1 MFERRLL
8 VLTFLLSLSTV
19 PAAADY
25 EVLSGSYGWVHD
37 PVMTSQDN
45 TYYVFHTGDRTPIK
59 KSTDMHYWQS
69 AGYVW
74 PSFGQPDW
82 WEDEVPL
89 FSGNIWAP
97 DISYFNGKYH
107 LYYSISS
114 WGSNTSC
121 IGLAT
126 NTTLHSSDPNY
137 AWVDSGGP
145 VICSAGTNYNAID
158 PALFIDENGPMTR
171 YWLSFGSF
179 WTGLKLTEIDSA
191 TGYPIDYPPVIHSIA
206 YNTKIEAPFI
216 IYRDGYYYL
225 FVSHDSCCQGS
236 NSTYNIRVGRSTNVT
251 GTYYDRNGTSM
262 MSGGGNRLTWND
274 ERWKGPGH
282 NAVFKDN
289 DDSYWFVHH
298 AYDSYNSGQHFM
310 RIHELFWTSDGWPTL
325 AEQGPVDVNEAMVAW
340 WKLDEGSGVVAE
352 DSSISDYNGVISGA
366 AWINDDFYRGTVLSF
381 DGDNDYIFVP
391 EGFSDFDGL
400 TISVWAHPTSVKRYA
415 RFIDFGKGEGD
426 NNILFGRSSTSNN
439 LFFEIWNGTTRLAYV
454 TANDAIQLNEWQHFA
469 ATVDVCGYSVLYKNG
484 SPIQTGTTS
493 PPWNVTRDW
502 NFIARSNW
510 TTHDYYQGRLDDI
523 RIYDK
528 TLDANDI
535 SYIYQQGLAPSNC
548 TLVHNLG
555 FGLVPDWAQ
564 DCYIDFYDL
573 AFLANAWLN
582 DFDSQ
587 DLADLV
593 TYWLQCNN
601 PEDANCTPN
610 W

>member
-1 MFERRLL
+1 MYERLL
-8 VLTFLLSLSTV
+8 FLISVTFLLAFSTA
-19 PAAADY
+19 PASAEY
-25 EVLSGSYGWVHD
+25 EVLTGSYWSHD
-37 PVMTSQDN
+37 PVMIRQGD
-45 TYYVFHTGDRTPIK
+45 TYYSFCTGHRTPIRT
-59 KSTDMHYWQS
+59 STNMHYWQYL
-69 AGYVW
+69 GDVW
-74 PSFGQPDW
+74 PSGPPAWTWDIPGFD
-82 WEDEVPL
+82 
-89 FSGNIWAP
+89 GNIWAP

-114 WGSNTSC
+114 FGSRNSC

-126 NTTLHSSDPNY
+126 RTTLG
-137 AWVDSGGP
+137 SGGWTDEGP
-145 VICSAGTNYNAID
+145 VICSESWYSYNCID
-158 PALFIDENGPMTR
+158 PALFIDDSGQETT
-171 YWLSFGSF
+171 YWLVFGSF
-179 WTGLKLTEIDSA
+179 WEGIKMRQIDPSTGHLLASNPTL
-191 TGYPIDYPPVIHSIA
+191 YQLA
-206 YNTKIEAPFI
+206 YNSSIEAGFL
-216 IYRDGYYYL
+216 IYKEPYYYL
-225 FVSHDSCCQGS
+225 FVSFDACCDEPY
-236 NSTYNIRVGRSTNVT
+236 TYNIRVGRSTSVT
-251 GTYYDRNGTSM
+251 GPYYDRFGTPM
-262 MSGGGNRLTWND
+262 NSGGGNRLTWDSVNW
-274 ERWKGPGH
+274 RGPGH
-282 NAVFKDN
+282 NAVFLDN
-289 DDSYWFVHH
+289 DGRYWFLHH
-298 AYDSYNSGQHFM
+298 AYRRSDTSARL
-310 RIHELFWTSDGWPTL
+310 RIHELFWDSDDWPTL